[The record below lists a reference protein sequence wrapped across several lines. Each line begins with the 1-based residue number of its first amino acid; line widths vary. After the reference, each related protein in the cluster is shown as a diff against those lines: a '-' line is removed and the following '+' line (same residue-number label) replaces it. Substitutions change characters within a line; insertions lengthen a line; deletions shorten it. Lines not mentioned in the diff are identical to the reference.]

1 MGQQLWKVG
10 SWKEQFDHQLDSL
23 PEDSL
28 LCGEVDLHGWV
39 APRVVDLASVDL
51 LDGHPAGET
60 ADLKGSCTIKIWY
73 VLLCSLNIFL
83 SFSDLSQ
90 LASHHDCSQWVP
102 VTRRGNCQGG
112 KSEITNWGDAQCSLK
127 GEALRTLSYWRPNFT
142 SFLPPAI
149 SQIEATLTILIQ
161 LIKLQSCAK
170 TWSQFARLLI
180 VIQLQP
186 TVTCSRS
193 LEINTREHLDICH
206 QNKLSS

>member
-1 MGQQLWKVG
+1 MGILLERLRIWKV
-10 SWKEQFDHQLDSL
+10 
-23 PEDSL
+23 
-28 LCGEVDLHGWV
+28 V
-39 APRVVDLASVDL
+39 AQSRY
-51 LDGHPAGET
+51 GMYY
-60 ADLKGSCTIKIWY
+60 Y
-73 VLLCSLNIFL
+73 VHSIFSFL
-83 SFSDLSQ
+83 SQICLPSR

-149 SQIEATLTILIQ
+149 SQIEATILIQ
-161 LIKLQSCAK
+161 PNLQSCAK
-170 TWSQFARLLI
+170 TWSQFARLWI

-193 LEINTREHLDICH
+193 LEIYTREHLDICH
-206 QNKLSS
+206 QNKLSP